1 MPITSSG
8 AYRAL
13 APQAFAET
21 SPQFFDS
28 YFNPRIG
35 LPLETAFASY
45 GQLYRSQIWVSAAVN
60 KIADSIARLPI
71 HVYDMADGEK
81 TIDRDSPYAQLI
93 AEPCVTMPRF
103 SFIQRLAAEIEI
115 FGESYLLKVREGRG
129 DQVTSLIPMHP
140 SMTIIHRNEYGELI
154 YKFLGSPN
162 EEFTERDVV
171 PFKRYNPDGTM
182 RGLSRLEALRS
193 TLMTED
199 SARRAQ
205 QAWYQNRMR
214 PSMIIRANRDLG
226 EDGRARIA
234 EAFSSRHGGSGNTG
248 RVMVLENGEFEEPTI
263 VQNTAE
269 EMQYL
274 ESRQL
279 AREEVAAG
287 FDLNPICLQD
297 FSHATFGNVVESLRS
312 LYRDGLMHRIEMIES
327 VLRTHVGG
335 DFYGPK
341 VAKFDLKQ
349 VLRGDPEKMAAA
361 NAQAIQSGYLKPSEA
376 REQND
381 LPNAGPIANKLYA
394 QQQIVPLGSPPAA
407 PAAPAGAPHP
417 ALPAGG
423 HPTLTPPAQAI
434 PLTNGSVAKHVRDIS
449 ALLGRGKTMPEAA
462 EHVIQ
467 KTGDRDGVKAACEE
481 MLGREL

>member
-8 AYRAL
+8 YRAL

-21 SPQFFDS
+21 APQFLES

-45 GQLYRSQIWVSAAVN
+45 GQLYRSQVWVAAAVN
-60 KIADSIARLPI
+60 KIADSIAKLPI

-103 SFIQRLAAEIEI
+103 SFIQRLVAEIEI

-199 SARRAQ
+199 SGRRAEM
-205 QAWYQNRMR
+205 AWFQNNLR
-214 PSMIIRANRDLG
+214 PSMILRANRELG
-226 EDGRARIA
+226 DDGRARVA
-234 EAFSSRHGGSGNTG
+234 EALSSRHGGSGNAG
-248 RVMVLENGEFEEPTI
+248 RIMILENGEFEEPTM
-263 VQNTAE
+263 VSHTAD

-287 FDLNPICLQD
+287 FGLNPICLED
-297 FSHATFGNVVESLRS
+297 YSHATFGNVVESLRS

-335 DFYGPK
+335 DFNGPK
-341 VAKFDLKQ
+341 VAKFDLKS

-361 NAQAIQSGYLKPSEA
+361 FAQAIQSGYLKPSEA
-376 REQND
+376 REQSD
-381 LPNAGPIANKLYA
+381 LPNAGPIADKLYA
-394 QQQIVPLGSPPAA
+394 QQQIQPLGTA
-407 PAAPAGAPHP
+407 PARPGGDTPTP

-423 HPTLTPPAQAI
+423 HPTVTPPAQAM
-434 PLTNGSVAKHVRDIS
+434 PLTSGSVAKHVRDIS

-462 EHVIQ
+462 EHIIQ
-467 KTGDRDGVKAACEE
+467 KTGDREGVKAACEE